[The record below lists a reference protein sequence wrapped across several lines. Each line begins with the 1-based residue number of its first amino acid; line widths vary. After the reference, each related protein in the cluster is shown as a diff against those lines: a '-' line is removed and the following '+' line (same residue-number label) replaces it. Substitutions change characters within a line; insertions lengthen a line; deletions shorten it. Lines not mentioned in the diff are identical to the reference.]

1 MELEKIKEKSKE
13 FKREVKQ
20 RTIGYITA
28 GFGLVAGLAWNDAIR
43 SSIDYFF
50 PSDGRETIWA
60 KFIYAFIIT
69 LVLIII
75 TIYLL
80 KIFADKEK
88 DENK

>member
-1 MELEKIKEKSKE
+1 MELEILKEKGKE
-13 FKREVKQ
+13 LQREVRQ

-43 SSIDYFF
+43 STIDYFF

-75 TIYLL
+75 TVYLL
-80 KIFADKEK
+80 KIFAGKER
-88 DENK
+88 DGNK